1 MDQHGVN
8 IEKLAAAHRLSVWAV
23 VVGFVGACTH
33 IYLALAAIPFH
44 VYCAFRVGRIVRV
57 SHGAL
62 VAILLLMLLPIA
74 NTLTLVLL
82 NNKAA
87 RVLKAAG
94 MPIGFMG
101 VKF

>member
-1 MDQHGVN
+1 M
-8 IEKLAAAHRLSVWAV
+8 
-23 VVGFVGACTH
+23 
-33 IYLALAAIPFH
+33 
-44 VYCAFRVGRIVRV
+44 
-57 SHGAL
+57 
-62 VAILLLMLLPIA
+62 AILLLMLLPIA